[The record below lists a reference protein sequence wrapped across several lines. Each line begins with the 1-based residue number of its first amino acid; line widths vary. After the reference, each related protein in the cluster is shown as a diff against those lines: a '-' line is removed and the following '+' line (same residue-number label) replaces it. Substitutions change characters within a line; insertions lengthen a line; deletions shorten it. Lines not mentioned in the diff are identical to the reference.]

1 MVVAEGQ
8 CYSESHSFA
17 N

>member
-8 CYSESHSFA
+8 CYSESHSLA